1 MDLWLSVAALNSD
14 LGLKKK
20 KKHISFDFQIHAQS
34 AVSIETL
41 ATDTDSEKM
50 QCFQKKLSSP
60 PLQMQKEKLLFYE

>member
-1 MDLWLSVAALNSD
+1 MDLRLSVAALNSD
-14 LGLKKK
+14 LGLKG